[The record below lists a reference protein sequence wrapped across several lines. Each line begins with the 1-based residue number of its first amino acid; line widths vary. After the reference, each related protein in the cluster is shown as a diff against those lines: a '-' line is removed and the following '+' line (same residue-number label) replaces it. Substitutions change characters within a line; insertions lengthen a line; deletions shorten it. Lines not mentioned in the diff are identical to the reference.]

1 MVTGGSNFPFGEM
14 RCWWSFWSVERVE
27 VSPGSK
33 GLLVAGWVLQERQT
47 IGVVWSVDLV
57 GWLVGFLLM
66 VMVES
71 LFVSL
76 FCCWLLSLLFCARLE
91 AVFLA
96 LSSILVFW
104 FCLELLFELFF
115 SFSFLPVSSVSL
127 DGVFS
132 VSLVL
137 VVMAVQ

>member
-14 RCWWSFWSVERVE
+14 RYCWWSFWSVERVE

-57 GWLVGFLLM
+57 RWLVGFLLM

-71 LFVSL
+71 LCLCFVAGCFLYRSVLAWRL
-76 FCCWLLSLLFCARLE
+76 FFWLCHP
-91 AVFLA
+91 
-96 LSSILVFW
+96 FW
-104 FCLELLFELFF
+104 FSGFILSYSLSY
-115 SFSFLPVSSVSL
+115 SFPSPSFQFLQCRWMVS
-127 DGVFS
+127 FQ
-132 VSLVL
+132 LVWYWSS
-137 VVMAVQ
+137 